1 MAADLD
7 LPIAKPRDMVE
18 LPSGRIGLVM
28 AVLPDHRR
36 EIQYTDLEGG
46 TVILPARLLL
56 VRVNSK
62 PKPWPTHGP

>member
-7 LPIAKPRDMVE
+7 LSIAKPRDMVE

-36 EIQYTDLEGG
+36 EIQYMDLEGG

-56 VRVNSK
+56 VRVHSK